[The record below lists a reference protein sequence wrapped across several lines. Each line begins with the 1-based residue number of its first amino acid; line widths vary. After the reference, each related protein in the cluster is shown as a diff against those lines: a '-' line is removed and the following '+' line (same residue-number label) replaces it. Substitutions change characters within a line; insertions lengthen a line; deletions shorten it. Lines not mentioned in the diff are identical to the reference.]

1 MAVQD
6 PEQILVAGNL
16 RLHSAAVGT
25 TLPTELPVPAVGATP
40 EDLKLDAAFNE
51 VGFTSPEGSVM
62 NYTPSTEGIPVHQ
75 RLLAARTIVT
85 GVEANAQF
93 VLREWTTEAV
103 KLGFGGGTVSEPT
116 AGVFRYDPPDPGTIT
131 EFTFVLDLY
140 DEYGTWRWV
149 FERAIA
155 TGTMTVNFVKTAA
168 ADLPVTLTMQAG
180 NTVDAGFYALTDW
193 ASLDPAGS

>member
-16 RLHSAAVGT
+16 RLHSAPVGT
-25 TLPTELPVPAVGATP
+25 TLPTALPTTGN
-40 EDLKLDAAFNE
+40 LNLDGAFNE
-51 VGFTSPEGSVM
+51 VGFTSPDGSVM

-103 KLGFGGGTVSEPT
+103 QLGFGGGTVSEPS
-116 AGVFRYDPPDPGTIT
+116 AGLFRYDPPDPGTIT
-131 EFTFVLDLY
+131 EFTFVLDLF

-168 ADLPVTLTMQAG
+168 VDLPVTLTMQAG

-193 ASLDPAGS
+193 AGLDPAGS